1 MPELKTAE
9 LRISASAD
17 VADKQCA
24 RFPAC
29 AFGVREG
36 AFGKSR
42 ELSPSQQP
50 PFSPIATDKSFWL
63 HSQLSTCKWRAKP
76 LRGTRVH
83 FATVFS
89 GLGRRSG
96 LRPARTFPCYF
107 GHIGLNA
114 LALTDRSREALRPA
128 KDGGKAKFSP
138 EQQEEARNAMRNGA
152 TAGFAMPRTS
162 SVTRARLRFGA
173 CRSGAAHFADETLRK
188 TGAVEPCFE
197 QQPSTN
203 SIAPRAATPMIGA
216 PAPLPATRCRSMI
229 AADQADELT
238 LNLHAIRSERCASRR
253 PGWPLRAQWTRPC
266 GGTASASL
274 PRHRPVPRRCRRDWR
289 VLVLRMMTV
298 SPSKMPAS
306 IIESPL
312 TSSA

>member
-1 MPELKTAE
+1 MCALPG
-9 LRISASAD
+9 LRFWSAGRSLRQ
-17 VADKQCA
+17 KQRALA
-24 RFPAC
+24 R
-29 AFGVREG
+29 
-36 AFGKSR
+36 
-42 ELSPSQQP
+42 QQP

-152 TAGFAMPRTS
+152 TAG
-162 SVTRARLRFGA
+162 LR
-173 CRSGAAHFADETLRK
+173 CRGHRRSRGQ
-188 TGAVEPCFE
+188 GCG
-197 QQPSTN
+197 S
-203 SIAPRAATPMIGA
+203 A
-216 PAPLPATRCRSMI
+216 PAG
-229 AADQADELT
+229 QAQR
-238 LNLHAIRSERCASRR
+238 ISRMK
-253 PGWPLRAQWTRPC
+253 PC
-266 GGTASASL
+266 GKPAPSNRALNNSL
-274 PRHRPVPRRCRRDWR
+274 RQTR
-289 VLVLRMMTV
+289 
-298 SPSKMPAS
+298 
-306 IIESPL
+306 SPL
-312 TSSA
+312 EPPRL